1 MSNGGKV
8 RYGWLRL
15 MYVWTIVGAGGF
27 GLVLLL
33 APSLVESTMGFPATD
48 PFLRGI
54 IGSVYVAFL
63 ILSILG
69 LRSPLKFVPVLF
81 LQLCYKVVWFIMV
94 LLPQLVG
101 GRFPSHAAVLSLI
114 FITYVI
120 GDLIAI
126 PFGRLFAKE
135 A

>member
-1 MSNGGKV
+1 MSDDGKV

-15 MYVWTIVGAGGF
+15 MYIWTIVAAGGF
-27 GLVLLL
+27 GLVYLL

-54 IGSVYVAFL
+54 IGSNYVAFL

-81 LQLCYKVVWFIMV
+81 LQLCYKVTWFVVV
-94 LLPQLVG
+94 LLPRLLAG
-101 GRFPSHAAVLSLI
+101 DFPFHAMVLSAI